1 MKIKGGSVLTFISAF
16 LLVSFLF
23 VALFAPIIAPFSPY
37 EINDTA
43 LLQAPSWSFF
53 EGFFLGT
60 DDIGRDLLSRLIHGS
75 RISLVI
81 GLFAVIFASFF
92 GVILGLLAGYF
103 SGWVDQAVSRFTD
116 ILMSLPSMLF
126 ALVIITLLG
135 PSLTNT
141 IIAVGIVSIPHYIRI
156 VRAKVLEE
164 KSKDYIE
171 ATRNFGVGGIR
182 QIFYHILP
190 NILSPIIIQA
200 TLGFSEAILNGA
212 ALGFLGLGAQAP
224 LPEWGV
230 MLSDSRSYIESAP
243 WLVTAPGLCILLM
256 VLSFNILGDV
266 LRDVLDPKLKGF

>member
-1 MKIKGGSVLTFISAF
+1 MKIKGGSALTVLSLFF
-16 LLVSFLF
+16 LISFLF
-23 VALFAPIIAPFSPY
+23 LAIFAPWVAPFSPY
-37 EINDTA
+37 EINDA
-43 LLQAPSWSFF
+43 FLLVSPSWSFTD
-53 EGFFLGT
+53 GFFLGT
-60 DDIGRDLLSRLIHGS
+60 DDIGRDLLSRLIFGA

-103 SGWVDQAVSRFTD
+103 SGWVDQMISRFTD

-141 IIAVGIVSIPHYIRI
+141 IIAVGIVSIPSYIRI

-171 ATRNFGVGGIR
+171 ATRNFGVGGVR

-190 NILSPIIIQA
+190 NIISPIIIQA

>member
-1 MKIKGGSVLTFISAF
+1 MKGGGKILTYLSAF
-16 LLVSFLF
+16 FLISFILL
-23 VALFAPIIAPFSPY
+23 ALFAPFLAPYSPY
-37 EINDTA
+37 SLNDSA
-43 LLQAPSWSFF
+43 LLSAPSWSFS

-75 RISLVI
+75 RISLMI
-81 GLFAVIFASFF
+81 GLFAVIFSAFF
-92 GVILGLLAGYF
+92 GVLLGLLAGYF
-103 SGWVDQAVSRFTD
+103 SGWVDQTISRFTD

-135 PSLTNT
+135 PSLMNT

-171 ATRNFGVGGIR
+171 ATRNFGVGGTR
-182 QIFYHILP
+182 QITFHILP
-190 NILSPIIIQA
+190 NITSPIIIQA

-230 MLSDSRSYIESAP
+230 MLSDSRSYIETAP

-266 LRDVLDPKLKGF
+266 LRDLLDPRLKGL